1 SGPPASSIAI
11 TSNPSMR
18 AYEILQKKRDGGE
31 LSGKEIEGFVQGF
44 LSGEIP
50 DYQVSAFLM
59 AVYFRGMTAEETTAL
74 TLAMVRSGETL
85 DLSAI
90 RGTKVDKHSTGGVG
104 DKTSLVLIPLVAAAG
119 APVAKLS
126 GRGLGHTGGTLDKL
140 ESIPGFTTELSA
152 EAFVSQVN
160 TIGCAI
166 AGQTADLV
174 PADKKLY
181 ALRDVTATVDSI
193 PLIAA
198 SVMSKKIAA
207 GSDGIVLDVKTGS
220 GAFMKSLDG
229 SRELAKT
236 MVAIGN
242 EAGRRTVAVIS
253 DMDQPLGYAV
263 GNALEV
269 REAIET
275 LAGEGPDDLRELCVA
290 LGAQMLVLA
299 GITRSLEDA
308 GAILERLL
316 SDGRALDKF
325 KEMIRA
331 QRGDPACVDDP
342 ERLPQAPMSLPVPAP
357 SAGVVTGIDAER
369 IGLAAMRLGAGRA
382 KKEDTIDPA
391 VGIVL
396 KKKVRDQVS
405 KGEALAQI
413 QAAHKDWAEQ
423 ALALIQA
430 AYSIGRTPPRTRPLI
445 HEIVT

>member
-1 SGPPASSIAI
+1 V
-11 TSNPSMR
+11 R
-18 AYEILQKKRDGGE
+18 AYDLIQKKRDGGE
-31 LSGKEIEGFVQGF
+31 LAADEIDWLVQGF
-44 LSGEIP
+44 TSGEIP

-59 AVYFRGMTAEETTAL
+59 AVFFRGMSADETAAL
-74 TLAMVRSGETL
+74 TMAMVHSGETL

-160 TIGCAI
+160 RIGCAI

-220 GAFMKSLDG
+220 GAFMKTLEGARD
-229 SRELAKT
+229 LATT

-242 EAGRRTVAVIS
+242 RAGRRTVAAIS

-275 LAGEGPDDLRELCVA
+275 LAGEGPEDVRTLCVA
-290 LGAQMLVLA
+290 LGAQMLLLA
-299 GITRSLEDA
+299 GITKTEDDAA
-308 GAILERLL
+308 GRLERLL
-316 SDGRALDKF
+316 SGGGALDKF
-325 KEMIRA
+325 KDMVRA
-331 QRGDPACVDDP
+331 QRGDPASVEHP
-342 ERLPQAPMSLPVPAP
+342 ERLPQAPVTVPVPAP
-357 SAGVVTGIDAER
+357 VAGVVTSIDAGR
-369 IGLAAMRLGAGRA
+369 IGLAAMGLGAGRVR
-382 KKEDTIDPA
+382 KEDKIDPA

-396 KKKVRDQVS
+396 RKKAGGSVS
-405 KGEALAQI
+405 KGEALAHIHARDRGRADQT
-413 QAAHKDWAEQ
+413 
-423 ALALIQA
+423 LPLVQA
-430 AYSIGRTPPRTRPLI
+430 AYTIGHTAPRARQLI
-445 HEIVT
+445 HEIIT

>member
-1 SGPPASSIAI
+1 V
-11 TSNPSMR
+11 R
-18 AYEILQKKRDGGE
+18 AYELIQKKRDGGE
-31 LSGKEIEGFVQGF
+31 LSADEIDWLVQGF
-44 LSGEIP
+44 VSGTVP

-59 AVYFRGMTAEETTAL
+59 AVYFRGMTAEETAAL
-74 TLAMVRSGETL
+74 TSAMVRSGETL

-104 DKTSLVLIPLVAAAG
+104 DKTSLALIPLVAAAG

-160 TIGCAI
+160 RIGCAI

-229 SRELAKT
+229 SRDLAKT
-236 MVAIGN
+236 MVVIGN
-242 EAGRRTVAVIS
+242 TAGRRTVALIS

-275 LAGEGPDDLRELCVA
+275 LAGEGPDDLRELCIA
-290 LGAQMLVLA
+290 LGTQMLVLA
-299 GITRSLEDA
+299 RVTKSQEDA

-316 SDGRALDKF
+316 SDGRALNKF

-342 ERLPQAPMSLPVPAP
+342 TRLPQAPVSVPVPAS
-357 SAGVVTGIDAER
+357 SAGVVTAIDAER

-396 KKKVRDQVS
+396 KKKVRESVA
-405 KGEALAQI
+405 KGDPLAQI
-413 QAAHKDWAEQ
+413 HAGDTGGADQ
-423 ALALIQA
+423 ALALVQA
-430 AYSIGRTPPRTRPLI
+430 AYTIGRTTPRTRPLI
-445 HEIVT
+445 HEVIT

>member
-1 SGPPASSIAI
+1 
-11 TSNPSMR
+11 MR
-18 AYEILQKKRDGGE
+18 PYEIIQRKRDGGE
-31 LSGKEIEGFVQGF
+31 LSAEEIDGFVQGF
-44 LSGEIP
+44 VSGEVP

-59 AVYFRGMTAEETTAL
+59 AVYFRGMTAEETAAL

-104 DKTSLVLIPLVAAAG
+104 DKTSLALIPLVAAAG

-140 ESIPGFTTELSA
+140 ESIPGFSTELSA

-160 TIGCAI
+160 RIGCAI

-229 SRELAKT
+229 SRDLAKT
-236 MVAIGN
+236 MVVIGN
-242 EAGRRTVAVIS
+242 NAGRRTVALIS

-275 LAGEGPDDLRELCVA
+275 LAGEGPDDLRELCIA
-290 LGAQMLVLA
+290 LGTQMLVLA
-299 GITRSLEDA
+299 RVTKSQEDA
-308 GAILERLL
+308 GVILERLL
-316 SDGRALDKF
+316 SDGRALNKF

-342 ERLPQAPMSLPVPAP
+342 TRLPQAPVSVPVPAF
-357 SAGVVTGIDAER
+357 SAGVVTAIDAER

-396 KKKVRDQVS
+396 KKKVRESVA
-405 KGEALAQI
+405 KGDTLAQI
-413 QAAHKDWAEQ
+413 HAGDTGGAEQ
-423 ALALIQA
+423 ALALVQA
-430 AYSIGRTPPRTRPLI
+430 AYTIGRTTPRTRPLI
-445 HEIVT
+445 HEVIT

>member
-1 SGPPASSIAI
+1 
-11 TSNPSMR
+11 MR
-18 AYEILQKKRDGGE
+18 TYELIQKKRDGGE
-31 LSGKEIEGFVQGF
+31 LTAEEIEALLKGY

-50 DYQVSAFLM
+50 DYQMSALLM
-59 AVYFRGMTAEETTAL
+59 AVFFRGMTAQETTAL
-74 TLAMVRSGETL
+74 TMAMVRSGETL
-85 DLSAI
+85 DLRAI

-119 APVAKLS
+119 VPVAKLS

-160 TIGCAI
+160 RIGCAI
-166 AGQTADLV
+166 AGQAADLV

-198 SVMSKKIAA
+198 SVMSKKITA
-207 GSDGIVLDVKTGS
+207 GSDAIVLDVKTGS
-220 GAFMKSLDG
+220 GAFMKTLDG
-229 SRELAKT
+229 SRNLAKT

-242 EAGRRTVAVIS
+242 AAGRRTVAVIS
-253 DMDQPLGYAV
+253 DMAQPLGMTV

-275 LAGEGPDDLRELCVA
+275 LRDGGPDDLRELCVT

-299 GITRSLEDA
+299 GIAVSEEDA
-308 GAILERLL
+308 KARLERLL
-316 SDGRALDKF
+316 SDGEARAKF
-325 KEMIRA
+325 REMVRA
-331 QRGDPACVDDP
+331 QKGDPACVDDP
-342 ERLPQAPMSLPVPAP
+342 ERLPKASVIEPAPAP
-357 SAGVVTGIDAER
+357 SSGVVVAIDAER
-369 IGLAAMRLGAGRA
+369 IGLAAMALGAGRA
-382 KKEDTIDPA
+382 KKDDVIDPA

-396 KKKVRDQVS
+396 RKKVRDAVS
-405 KGEALAQI
+405 EGEVLAAVHAADRRRAGEAVARV
-413 QAAHKDWAEQ
+413 
-423 ALALIQA
+423 QA
-430 AYSIGRTPPRTRPLI
+430 AYAIGRSAPPAGTLI

>member
-1 SGPPASSIAI
+1 
-11 TSNPSMR
+11 MR
-18 AYEILQKKRDGGE
+18 AYEVIQKKRDGGE
-31 LSGKEIEGFVQGF
+31 LTAEEIDGFVQGF
-44 LSGEIP
+44 LSGEVP

-59 AVYFRGMTAEETTAL
+59 AVYFRGMSSAETVGL

-160 TIGCAI
+160 RVGCAI
-166 AGQTADLV
+166 AGQTANLV

-220 GAFMKSLDG
+220 GAFMKTLDG
-229 SRELAKT
+229 SRDLAKT

-253 DMDQPLGYAV
+253 DMDQPLGHSV

-275 LAGEGPDDLRELCVA
+275 LAGEGPNDLRKLCLA

-299 GITRSLEDA
+299 KVTPSEENAEARL
-308 GAILERLL
+308 GALL
-316 SDGRALDKF
+316 SDGSALDKF
-325 KEMIRA
+325 KDMVQA
-331 QRGDPACVDDP
+331 QRGDPACIDDP
-342 ERLPQAPMSLPVPAP
+342 ERLPKAPVTLPVPALGT
-357 SAGVVTGIDAER
+357 GVVASINAER

-382 KKEDTIDPA
+382 KKEDKIDPA

-396 KKKVRDQVS
+396 MKKTGEKVS
-405 KGEALAQI
+405 KGEPLAQI
-413 QAAHKDWAEQ
+413 HARDQAGVDQ
-423 ALALIQA
+423 TLLLVQA
-430 AYSIGRTPPRTRPLI
+430 AYTIGHSVPPTRPLI
-445 HEIVT
+445 HEIIT

>member
-1 SGPPASSIAI
+1 VY
-11 TSNPSMR
+11 
-18 AYEILQKKRDGGE
+18 AYELIQKKRDGGA
-31 LSGKEIEGFVQGF
+31 LSAEEIDGLVQGF
-44 LSGEIP
+44 VSGTVP
-50 DYQVSAFLM
+50 DYQMSAFLM
-59 AVYFRGMTAEETTAL
+59 AVFFRGMTAEETTAL

-140 ESIPGFTTELSA
+140 EAIPGFTTELSA
-152 EAFVSQVN
+152 EAFIQQVN
-160 TIGCAI
+160 EIGCAI

-174 PADKKLY
+174 PADKRLY

-229 SRELAKT
+229 SRDLAKI
-236 MVAIGN
+236 MVAIGRQ
-242 EAGRRTVAVIS
+242 AGRRTVALIS
-253 DMDQPLGYAV
+253 DMDQPLGHAV

-299 GITRSLEDA
+299 GVKGSLKDA
-308 GAILERLL
+308 GAILVRLL

-325 KEMIRA
+325 REMIRA
-331 QRGDPACVDDP
+331 QGGDPACVDDP
-342 ERLPQAPMSLPVPAP
+342 ERLPQAPVSMPV
-357 SAGVVTGIDAER
+357 SASSTGVVTAIDAEG

-382 KKEDTIDPA
+382 KKEDIIDPA

-396 KKKVRDQVS
+396 KKKVRENVNR
-405 KGEALAQI
+405 GEALVQI
-413 QAAHKDWAEQ
+413 HAGDRGRAEQ
-423 ALALIQA
+423 ALALVQA
-430 AYSIGRTPPRTRPLI
+430 AYTIGRTPPPTRPLI
-445 HEIVT
+445 HESIT